1 MRPTTLTVGPLVAAA
16 ANNIALSQTPSA
28 AFTLNGSL
36 VTGGVAVLDTPR
48 RVLFTFAGADVGKI
62 ITVVGTSD
70 GTIAQTEVI
79 TAVSS
84 GTVYTALNFKTV
96 TSIRTATA
104 LAAAVTVGTND
115 IASSRW
121 MRLDDWIGEGAA
133 IECVVTGAVD
143 YSVQGTMQ
151 DPNSPTNPVAA
162 YSLVWQDVDDTTL
175 VNATTTQSGVIA
187 VLPVYIRILLNAG
200 STGSVSSVVSQA
212 SSGGG
217 GGSGSGGGSIVGFAT
232 AANQVLEIADLDAIK
247 AAAESTA
254 AVNTYPLPTTPVSGL
269 TAAMTG
275 TASTAVAGMGAP
287 GPGLRNYIAGI
298 IVGNS
303 HATVGT
309 FVELQDGNG
318 GTTFFTLPAA
328 AVYGGATFTPSTPIK
343 QPTANTAL
351 YVKDTTTGANVIVS
365 VVGFTAA

>member
-1 MRPTTLTVGPLVAAA
+1 MRPTTLTVGPLTTAV

-48 RVLFTFAGADVGKI
+48 RVLFTFAGADAGKVITI
-62 ITVVGTSD
+62 IGTSD
-70 GTIAQTEVI
+70 GTISQTEVV

-84 GTVYTALNFKTV
+84 STVYTALNFKTV

-115 IASSRW
+115 IASSRL
-121 MRLDDWIGEGAA
+121 MRLDDWIGESAA
-133 IECVVTGAVD
+133 VECVVTGAVN

-162 YSLVWQDVDDTTL
+162 YSLVWQDVDDTAL
-175 VNATTTQSGVIA
+175 VGVTATASGVLA
-187 VLPVYIRILLNAG
+187 VLPVYIRVLLNTG
-200 STGSVSSVVSQA
+200 STGSVSAVVSQA
-212 SSGGG
+212 SMGGG
-217 GGSGSGGGSIVGFAT
+217 GGSGSGGSTAGLAT

-247 AAAESTA
+247 AAAQSTA

-269 TAAMTG
+269 TAAMTA
-275 TASTAVAGMGAP
+275 TASTAVTGMGAP
-287 GPGLRNYIAGI
+287 GAGLRNYITSI
-298 IVGNS
+298 TVGNS

-309 FVELQDGNG
+309 FVSLQDGNG
-318 GTTFFTLPAA
+318 GTVIWTGPAA
-328 AVYGGATFTPSTPIK
+328 PAYGGVALGLVTPLA
-343 QPTANTAL
+343 QPTLNTAL
-351 YVKDTTTGANVIVS
+351 YAINVTTGANVIVS
-365 VVGFTAA
+365 VVGFTAT